1 MNYTG
6 SNKEKTKP
14 PDLMFSH
21 FGINCH
27 DPDKLED
34 FYTRVMGYCVSD
46 EGLIGGNTKKI
57 IFMTRRPREHHQFV
71 IAGGRDRS
79 FETTIGETG
88 FKAPNLDALRQAHF
102 VVSNET
108 SVKDITA
115 IDHGISW
122 TLYFRDPEGNRISIS
137 VETNHYV
144 PQPAIWPLDL
154 SMSDE
159 KINELTNERCKTNK
173 SYMTRKDWKLKKYR
187 EFNEEKRLSIEGPET
202 GNPNP
207 DFKLEEN
214 LNDKLLKFKENT
226 MPPPKVAQSHCAFKV
241 SNMND
246 MVFFYDNV
254 LGYAVTARGKMME
267 IGEEPAHEYTY
278 LSRDPDE
285 HHQLI
290 LVSGRD
296 MNDPTSVNQLSLRV
310 LSLNE
315 LRRMERILDNNP
327 SIGQIR
333 KTCHGN
339 SFSIYFPDPEG
350 NIVELAVESTWYV
363 PAPHGIKMDLSWSDE
378 QLITWAENHCKNTPG
393 FMMRSDWK
401 TKARQELEAIG
412 HLESEGLIK

>member
-1 MNYTG
+1 MTHDSYT
-6 SNKEKTKP
+6 KQKTKP

-34 FYTRVMGYCVSD
+34 FYTRVMGFCISD
-46 EGLIGGNTKKI
+46 EGLIGGDTQRI

-88 FKAPNLDALRQAHF
+88 FKAPNLDALRHAHL
-102 VVSNET
+102 VVSNE
-108 SVKDITA
+108 VNVADINT

-144 PQPAIWPLDL
+144 PQPTIWPLDL

-159 KINELTNERCKTNK
+159 KIIKMNNERCKNNK
-173 SYMTRKDWKLKKYR
+173 SYMTKENWKIKKFN
-187 EFNEEKRLSIEGPET
+187 EFNEENRLSEEGPVT

-207 DFKLEEN
+207 DFGVEKN
-214 LNDKLLKFKENT
+214 LNNTLLKFKENLL
-226 MPPPKVAQSHCAFKV
+226 PPPKVSQSHCAFKV
-241 SNMND
+241 SNMNN
-246 MVFFYDNV
+246 MVDFYDNV
-254 LGYAVTARGKMME
+254 LGYAVTGKGKMMK
-267 IGEEPAHEYTY
+267 IGTEPARNYTY
-278 LSRDPDE
+278 LSRDPEE

-290 LVSGRD
+290 LMSGRD
-296 MNDPTSVNQLSLRV
+296 MTAPTSVNQLSLRI
-310 LSLNE
+310 SNLNE
-315 LRRMERILDNNP
+315 LRRMEYILDNNP
-327 SIGQIR
+327 YIGQTR

-350 NIVELAVESTWYV
+350 NIVELAVESAWYV
-363 PAPHGIKMDLSWSDE
+363 PAPHGTKMDLSWSDE
-378 QLITWAENHCKNTPG
+378 QLI
-393 FMMRSDWK
+393 S
-401 TKARQELEAIG
+401 
-412 HLESEGLIK
+412 